1 MSSQTSSNG
10 TQSNKKHLPVT
21 VEFSGG
27 LDLLTGNRKKI
38 ELQLPLESEY
48 TAQSKIQSFTC
59 GALIRY
65 VAQEIIKERQDLFY
79 MNRTVLVAVAAIKCF
94 D

>member
-1 MSSQTSSNG
+1 MSSSSP
-10 TQSNKKHLPVT
+10 TRTLPVT

-38 ELQLPLESEY
+38 KLQLPLDSDY
-48 TAQSKIQSFTC
+48 TASSPSRAFTC
-59 GALIRY
+59 SALIRY

-79 MNRTVLVAVAAIKCF
+79 MNQTVSVQVIDRESSRIQK
-94 D
+94 